1 MFQRLSN
8 RNSIVNGPEIE
19 KNCNF
24 LHKPICRICA
34 SNVPWNRPKTLNY
47 AYFRHFSQKN
57 CNFLQK
63 NVNFCATPFSGWA
76 CISPIKWP
84 FSIEIVL
91 EIPKKC
97 QFLCNSILAH
107 MCHDF
112 RPKPWIPSIFSH
124 FWSKIEKNCNF
135 CAHSV
140 WVLCALMSHVFSHL
154 QYILYWKPVKNWKKL
169 QFLCTCEF
177 RWICAYVPWFCPKCL
192 KTLVN
197 EPFFLKNWK
206 KLQFLCTAPN
216 PHMSHI
222 SAIFWPISIEFVL
235 QNWKKVQFFAI
246 FVQLHF
252 KMRSA
257 YVPYICHEFG

>member
-63 NVNFCATPFSGWA
+63 NVNFCATWVSSYVR
-76 CISPIKWP
+76 ISPM
-84 FSIEIVL
+84 FSPVYNRVSIV
-91 EIPKKC
+91 
-97 QFLCNSILAH
+97 
-107 MCHDF
+107 
-112 RPKPWIPSIFSH
+112 KPE
-124 FWSKIEKNCNF
+124 KIEKNCNF